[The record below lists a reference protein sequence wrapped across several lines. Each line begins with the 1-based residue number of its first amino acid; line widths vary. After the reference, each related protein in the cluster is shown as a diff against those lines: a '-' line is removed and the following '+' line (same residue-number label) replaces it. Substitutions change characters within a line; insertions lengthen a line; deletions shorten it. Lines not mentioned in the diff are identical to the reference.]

1 MSFLQ
6 LSSKA
11 TLQALFIS
19 CSLLSFNSQA
29 ATPLSETLP
38 PLNHKSAPQ
47 SFDQMWGN
55 FDPRKEALEVEV
67 IKEWE
72 EDGVI
77 LKVLRYHIGTFKGQK
92 AKMAAVYG
100 YPKGAKKLP
109 GLLQIHGGGQYADHR
124 AVLTNAKRGYATLSI
139 AWAGRLSAPDYKVSP
154 HEVKLFW
161 DKKTSD
167 PHYKLTTDWGAL
179 DAYHAPSKHGK
190 DAFPSIPT
198 ADWTLDPIES
208 PRNNSWFLITL
219 AARRGLTF
227 LEKQPQVDGDKLG
240 VYGHSMGG
248 KLTVATA
255 ASDSRIKAAAP
266 SCGGISDRYSEKELH
281 RNTVGDST
289 QLKRI
294 SAPIAFLSPSNDFH
308 GHINNLVDAVKE
320 IKTDQWRVIC
330 SPHGSHQE
338 SPAAEV
344 AKQLWFDQHLK
355 QSFTWPQSPETS
367 LNLLTQSGSPTLLV
381 TPDQSRAIEAVD
393 VYYCQQGDASGDR
406 NLRLNRINRFWHHAP
421 ALKNGNQ
428 WQASMPLYAVDKPL
442 WAYANVTYKLDA
454 SVSAA
459 GYYYGTYQ
467 TNTFI
472 VSSLVKLVT
481 PQALQKAKLKAQL
494 KPSTIIEDFDTDWQQ
509 EWFSYKPQTWPHK
522 THKLYHPAYQAPTPN
537 SELKIKVFSEQDN
550 TLVMGLDKHAATMPL
565 KGGQVNEFS
574 LKLSDFKDYENN
586 SLSSWKGIAELRLS
600 DSETLRSSKN
610 RSQTRR
616 LGKAWQGSAP
626 KFKKLSWSK

>member
-161 DKKTSD
+161 DKKTSN

-190 DAFPSIPT
+190 DAFPSIPVEHIPNC
-198 ADWTLDPIES
+198 AEIGTLNTIVGIIAMMQANEVIKIITHTGKPLINQVLIYNIME
-208 PRNNSWFLITL
+208 NSQF
-219 AARRGLTF
+219 
-227 LEKQPQVDGDKLG
+227 
-240 VYGHSMGG
+240 SM
-248 KLTVATA
+248 K
-255 ASDSRIKAAAP
+255 IKK
-266 SCGGISDRYSEKELH
+266 S
-281 RNTVGDST
+281 
-289 QLKRI
+289 
-294 SAPIAFLSPSNDFH
+294 
-308 GHINNLVDAVKE
+308 
-320 IKTDQWRVIC
+320 
-330 SPHGSHQE
+330 
-338 SPAAEV
+338 
-344 AKQLWFDQHLK
+344 LK
-355 QSFTWPQSPETS
+355 Q
-367 LNLLTQSGSPTLLV
+367 
-381 TPDQSRAIEAVD
+381 
-393 VYYCQQGDASGDR
+393 
-406 NLRLNRINRFWHHAP
+406 
-421 ALKNGNQ
+421 
-428 WQASMPLYAVDKPL
+428 
-442 WAYANVTYKLDA
+442 
-454 SVSAA
+454 
-459 GYYYGTYQ
+459 
-467 TNTFI
+467 
-472 VSSLVKLVT
+472 
-481 PQALQKAKLKAQL
+481 
-494 KPSTIIEDFDTDWQQ
+494 
-509 EWFSYKPQTWPHK
+509 
-522 THKLYHPAYQAPTPN
+522 
-537 SELKIKVFSEQDN
+537 
-550 TLVMGLDKHAATMPL
+550 
-565 KGGQVNEFS
+565 
-574 LKLSDFKDYENN
+574 
-586 SLSSWKGIAELRLS
+586 
-600 DSETLRSSKN
+600 
-610 RSQTRR
+610 
-616 LGKAWQGSAP
+616 
-626 KFKKLSWSK
+626 